1 MQFILKSLK
10 ILVLRNVG
18 SCILHYLCNLSLASN
33 IYWLLVGTYMR
44 GTDPCFDPFCV
55 WGNEIFMNKRQVRKL
70 RKIVRRKKRVI
81 GIKLFIYTLSK
92 TTVNFRMVSN
102 VSPFPPAHNKLL
114 YQTLVSDIFSFQWFS
129 KLFTD
134 DYLANYMTG
143 VEATKVKVYN
153 SCYHDNALEVFL
165 KAMKDGRAIVT
176 RGWAKVV
183 RAYGMQEGT
192 LWAFRFFNTIGS
204 QNDLNLSLHLYRL

>member
-1 MQFILKSLK
+1 MS
-10 ILVLRNVG
+10 
-18 SCILHYLCNLSLASN
+18 
-33 IYWLLVGTYMR
+33 
-44 GTDPCFDPFCV
+44 GTDPRFNPFCV
-55 WGNEIFMNKRQVRKL
+55 WGNEILMNKRQVRKL

-102 VSPFPPAHNKLL
+102 VLPFPPTHNKLL
-114 YQTLVSDIFSFQWFS
+114 YWTQYLIFFSFQWFPE
-129 KLFTD
+129 LFTN

-165 KAMKDGRAIVT
+165 KAVKDGRAIVT
-176 RGWAKVV
+176 RGWTKVV

-204 QNDLNLSLHLYRL
+204 QNDLHLSLHLYRL

>member
-1 MQFILKSLK
+1 MSGI
-10 ILVLRNVG
+10 
-18 SCILHYLCNLSLASN
+18 
-33 IYWLLVGTYMR
+33 
-44 GTDPCFDPFCV
+44 DPRFDPFCI
-55 WGNEIFMNKRQVRKL
+55 WGNEIFMNKCQGRKL

-102 VSPFPPAHNKLL
+102 VLPFPLPTTSYSIRPQYL
-114 YQTLVSDIFSFQWFS
+114 IFFSFQWFP

-165 KAMKDGRAIVT
+165 KAVKDGRAIVT
-176 RGWAKVV
+176 RGWTKVV

-192 LWAFRFFNTIGS
+192 LCAFRFFNTVGS
-204 QNDLNLSLHLYRL
+204 QNDLHLSLHLYRL